1 MRIYI
6 LIILIWFLV
15 ACSVK
20 QPAPIEIYSTPIDEF
35 FLGVPPDDFH
45 NLMQDLFGHHW

>member
-1 MRIYI
+1 MKFCI
-6 LIILIWFLV
+6 LIILTWAVI

-20 QPAPIEIYSTPIDEF
+20 QPAPVETHSTPIDEF
-35 FLGVPPDDFH
+35 FLGVPPDEFH